1 MVCRFQK
8 PIFLFAVDHNKHI
21 ECLNWDILLL
31 CDGYINST
39 SQDSWSTGILQLLRL
54 TRSRSVTWLGIK
66 RDKLKTRISPIKT
79 GAGHAG
85 INHAFHWLSLQTGG
99 GNSIYLPHSCFEA
112 LMQVKRALKKING
125 RIVTKLYTS
134 FKKQMCVCSFF
145 YQIAKKI
152 WFIFL
157 AKFNIWT

>member
-8 PIFLFAVDHNKHI
+8 PIFVFAVDHNKHI

-31 CDGYINST
+31 YDGYINST
-39 SQDSWSTGILQLLRL
+39 SQESWSTGILQLL
-54 TRSRSVTWLGIK
+54 RSRSVTWLGIK
-66 RDKLKTRISPIKT
+66 RDQLKTRISPIKT
-79 GAGHAG
+79 GAGRAWNG

-99 GNSIYLPHSCFEA
+99 GNSIYLPTSCFEA

-125 RIVTKLYTS
+125 RIVTKLYIS

-145 YQIAKKI
+145 YQIAKKK
-152 WFIFL
+152 
-157 AKFNIWT
+157 KFYFSCKV

>member
-8 PIFLFAVDHNKHI
+8 PIFVFAVDHNKHI

-31 CDGYINST
+31 YDGYINST
-39 SQDSWSTGILQLLRL
+39 SQESWSTGILQLL
-54 TRSRSVTWLGIK
+54 RSRSVTWLGIK

-79 GAGHAG
+79 GAGRAWNG

-125 RIVTKLYTS
+125 RIVTKLYIR
-134 FKKQMCVCSFF
+134 FKKTDVCLFF
-145 YQIAKKI
+145 FLPDCKKKC
-152 WFIFL
+152 FIFL